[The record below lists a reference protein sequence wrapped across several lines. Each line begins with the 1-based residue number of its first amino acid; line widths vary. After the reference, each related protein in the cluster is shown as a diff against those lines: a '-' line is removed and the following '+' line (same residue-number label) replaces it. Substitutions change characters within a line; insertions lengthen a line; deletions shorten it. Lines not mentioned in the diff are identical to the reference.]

1 MRMDEGTVYAG
12 TIARTFDI
20 LYPDAGAFKYDR
32 DLEKEK
38 IKKHVK
44 RLSHALI
51 AEPDKNVLY
60 LNLRNYQ
67 VDEKAEFFASW
78 IRLLHEDIKGVNR
91 KLFDNMKKM
100 DWSIDMNEVLAYYL
114 DFVCKEG
121 REYIKNRI
129 NRMYIEMGEGC
140 NKIKSIV
147 RIAER
152 GTKDVYMKMCKE
164 FPENYLKKT
173 NDSFLEQILCLSKAE
188 ALITYFFQQIY
199 IYHIADNRNFAKEER
214 IEKLQFIEKQL
225 DAYRVDICLEQK
237 EKDIFKDFAIKLSYL
252 NRRKELETARKI
264 LECLVRQVEDGFS
277 MEIDKPYAFE
287 RYLIEI
293 PETGFDYILDLFNKI
308 KNMEKLKDILE
319 DGALTS
325 ECVNRRL
332 EAALEVTEGAKY
344 QTVVGMKR
352 TQELILESNCCLTP
366 KRFREKLEESWE
378 NCVFLHKYAGRIIAP
393 FYLQHIKNVY
403 REILMDKTKYAGIT
417 ARTIM
422 QVAREDLKR
431 EGSTYTFGR
440 TEESEFVLAKV
451 SRGFMRERD
460 IGWLFI
466 PKSNLEQVY
475 YKKILEIYQ
484 IPSIQ
489 KAITE
494 LHRFNDY
501 LHETMEA
508 VFDK

>member
-1 MRMDEGTVYAG
+1 MRMDEGTIYAG

-152 GTKDVYMKMCKE
+152 GTKDVYMK
-164 FPENYLKKT
+164 
-173 NDSFLEQILCLSKAE
+173 
-188 ALITYFFQQIY
+188 

-293 PETGFDYILDLFNKI
+293 PETGFNYILDLFNKI

-494 LHRFNDY
+494 LYRFNDY